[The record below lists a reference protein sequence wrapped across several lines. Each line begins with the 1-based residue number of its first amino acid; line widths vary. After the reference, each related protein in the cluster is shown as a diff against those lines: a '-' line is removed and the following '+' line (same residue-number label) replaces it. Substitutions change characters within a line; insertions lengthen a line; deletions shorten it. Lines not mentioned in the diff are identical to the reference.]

1 MKKELNKVILTIGFF
16 VFMLGLLIGALVS
29 AEILVILQGGVVL
42 YSILAVCF
50 IYAKNNIIK
59 NVGYALTAYAGI
71 LGLYYLMWN
80 VTQNAGAIIATI
92 GLLIMLI
99 GAFLYFLV
107 EVLKFFGFVKSG
119 VICQT
124 SNGTIELLSQYKEM
138 EKEKII
144 SETEFDVLKKKLF
157 ENEESKTANID
168 DLKKWKKLLDQQV
181 ITEEEFAAL
190 KAKVF
195 QK

>member
-16 VFMLGLLIGALVS
+16 IFMLGLLIGTLVS
-29 AEILVILQGGVVL
+29 AGILVILQGGVVL

-50 IYAKNNIIK
+50 IYAKNSIIK
-59 NVGYALTAYAGI
+59 NVGYALTAYAGT

-80 VTQNAGAIIATI
+80 MPNVGALIATS

-107 EVLKFFGFVKSG
+107 EVLKFFGFVKGG

-144 SETEFDVLKKKLF
+144 SETEFDALKKKLF
-157 ENEESKTANID
+157 ENEESKTASID

-181 ITEEEFAAL
+181 ITEEEFVAL